1 VTLLKICGLRQPA
14 QAAAVAEFGVD
25 AIGVIAVE
33 PSPRF
38 LAPAQRKP
46 LFSAVAAV
54 APPCLGVLVVADPP
68 DSEMPWLAAS
78 QGHRVIQLHGEE
90 TPERCVQ
97 LRQRLDPELLFWKA
111 LRIRRP
117 EDLARA
123 LDYSPVV
130 DALLLD
136 AWVPDQLGGTG
147 HRIPVEWLEEFRPPT
162 PWWLAGGI
170 TAERVPEVL
179 GRLAPDGLDASSSV
193 EDAPGDKNL
202 PRVRQL
208 LEAVRGS
215 GAGASPG

>member
-1 VTLLKICGLRQPA
+1 MTLLKICGLRHPA
-14 QAAAVAEFGVD
+14 QAEAVAEFGVD

-33 PSPRF
+33 HSPRF
-38 LAPAQRKP
+38 LAPPQRKR

-68 DSEMPWLAAS
+68 DSELPWLVAS

-90 TPERCVQ
+90 TPERCAQ

-111 LRIRRP
+111 LRIRRR

-123 LDYSPVV
+123 RDYAPVV

-136 AWVPDQLGGTG
+136 AWVADQLGGTG
-147 HRIPVEWLEEFRPPT
+147 HRIPVEWLEGFRSPI

-170 TAERVPEVL
+170 TAERVPEL
-179 GRLAPDGLDASSSV
+179 LRRLAPDGLDASSGV
-193 EDAPGDKNL
+193 EDAPGEKNL
-202 PRVRQL
+202 LRVSQL
-208 LEAVRGS
+208 VATVRGR
-215 GAGASPG
+215 P